1 MYTFKDEQHLGSHRH
16 GHEKREGQK
25 GHVGADGR
33 VHSHDSH
40 LTSGFDIELLMVG
53 EPGYQAHRCL
63 AYYTKFNNHNA
74 TDEQATKI
82 LLNLPMVPH
91 DQLRRVRL
99 NYAAHCAKEAAV
111 HSRTSSLALLAT
123 VSQTP
128 QLSAHHGSARR
139 ADSSLR

>member
-1 MYTFKDEQHLGSHRH
+1 MYTFKDEYHPHDH
-16 GHEKREGQK
+16 GHEKREGK

-74 TDEQATKI
+74 TDEKVTKI
-82 LLNLPMVPH
+82 LLNLPWVPRR
-91 DQLRRVRL
+91 QLHRVRL
-99 NYAAHCAKEAAV
+99 DYSGHREKEKPGSVSHA
-111 HSRTSSLALLAT
+111 SSLALLNT

-128 QLSAHHGSARR
+128 QLSAHQRSLSQR
-139 ADSSLR
+139 A